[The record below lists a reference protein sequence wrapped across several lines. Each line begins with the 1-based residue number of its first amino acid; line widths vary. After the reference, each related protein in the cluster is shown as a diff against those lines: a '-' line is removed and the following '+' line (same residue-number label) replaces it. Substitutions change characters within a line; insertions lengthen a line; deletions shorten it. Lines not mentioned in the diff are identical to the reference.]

1 MMRSTIAASMTAHRD
16 CRSLFAAIAALVS
29 ATALPVAGLAAPQN
43 TYPSQ
48 ESLREVQLAALACAR
63 ENTAESCSRAKQLG
77 DPLLDHP
84 RLPANCKD
92 LIWLMLDK
100 AQPAA
105 VNSFSRR
112 DALASLAEKLP
123 LVCRSSEQPPSTT
136 ATEQKPG
143 SGGINFGG
151 SQR

>member
-16 CRSLFAAIAALVS
+16 WRSLLAAVAALLS
-29 ATALPVAGLAAPQN
+29 AAALPGTGVAAPNN

-48 ESLREVQLAALACAR
+48 ESLRDVQLAALACAR
-63 ENTAESCSRAKQLG
+63 ENTAESCSKARQLG

-100 AQPAA
+100 ARPEAA
-105 VNSFSRR
+105 NSFKRR
-112 DALASLAEKLP
+112 EAISTPAEQL
-123 LVCRSSEQPPSTT
+123 LVVCRRSEKPETT
-136 ATEQKPG
+136 AAPEAKPKA
-143 SGGINFGG
+143 GGLNFGG
-151 SQR
+151 GQR

>member
-29 ATALPVAGLAAPQN
+29 ATALPTAGLAAPQN

-100 AQPAA
+100 ATPEAA
-105 VNSFSRR
+105 NSFKRR
-112 DALASLAEKLP
+112 EAISTPAEQL
-123 LVCRSSEQPPSTT
+123 LQVCRSSEKPQTT
-136 ATEQKPG
+136 AAPEAKPKA
-143 SGGINFGG
+143 GGINFGG
-151 SQR
+151 GQR